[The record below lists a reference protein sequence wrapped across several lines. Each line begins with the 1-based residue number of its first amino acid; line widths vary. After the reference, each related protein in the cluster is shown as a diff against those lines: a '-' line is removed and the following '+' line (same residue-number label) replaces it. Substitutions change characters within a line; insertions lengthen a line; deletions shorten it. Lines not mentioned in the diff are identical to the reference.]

1 MKPGKGRPVKGG
13 RHRSRSLR
21 IAYSAPAKRKKRGGD
36 SLRHDRRVRAHRRR
50 SRARDRD
57 RADAPLCGRRLLDG
71 PDSAQRHG
79 IRIALVRAGRG
90 AGGNNIAFTVIHI
103 LPYHRHTS
111 GGRLCTQCDGR
122 PCGPVTLAS
131 LVLCGRWPYAAQV
144 VGSNR
149 EPSDCP
155 RGMWHHRRRVFCI
168 DADSEFSQLIAAYRG
183 IAVRIPSARCRGQ
196 NIFSRPVGRHVN
208 SPSKWLPSFRRRLRS
223 MAISR
228 RPSRFARRHPR
239 DLLPRA
245 LPRTPSSWSFSRF
258 RSHRRLRSRSK
269 RKLLLRHPMRIRRSR
284 PRLLPRRFPDRRPCP
299 RRPRRQKR
307 QRPPPII
314 PGRLSPRSNNGP
326 LRSRGGELY

>member
-1 MKPGKGRPVKGG
+1 
-13 RHRSRSLR
+13 
-21 IAYSAPAKRKKRGGD
+21 
-36 SLRHDRRVRAHRRR
+36 
-50 SRARDRD
+50 
-57 RADAPLCGRRLLDG
+57 
-71 PDSAQRHG
+71 
-79 IRIALVRAGRG
+79 
-90 AGGNNIAFTVIHI
+90 
-103 LPYHRHTS
+103 
-111 GGRLCTQCDGR
+111 
-122 PCGPVTLAS
+122 
-131 LVLCGRWPYAAQV
+131 
-144 VGSNR
+144 
-149 EPSDCP
+149 
-155 RGMWHHRRRVFCI
+155 MWHHRRRVFCI

-326 LRSRGGELY
+326 LRSRGGGALHFLALSGSDGMDWLGGRWEDIDLWTPRSFFSRAERRVAFDEAGSRDGGSRRLSAGSGRRLRLDHDSSRRAVSLGEVATMTAQSQTTCTIVG